1 MNFRFKIWMLPLTA
15 AAVFLA
21 GSAVSFVVGT
31 RTSGALVELR
41 SDAYPFKEHTD
52 VFGQHVE
59 KFRAAVQA
67 AVAEGDPARIDEA
80 KASAT
85 NARAS
90 LDAIGALKT
99 HADDAQQLRQMLDAY
114 VPTALDVA
122 LAMQAKRD
130 ATDTMKRMAD
140 SVAALDKG
148 IASARERAAASVQSQ
163 FDAAAAGLDRSLLVL
178 LVMGL
183 VTLGSL
189 GMASKIVI
197 SSVWKEL
204 GDEPQTLRQVVRS
217 IADGDLMAAARLS
230 REGDSLR
237 AVLGSMTDRL
247 RDTVA
252 GIRQGADAISTAS
265 SEISLGNQDLSQRT
279 ERTAASLQ
287 QTASAMQQMT
297 AAVRQSADSAVQ
309 ASDLARRASTLA
321 QRGGDIVGGV
331 VQNMNEITAASNKIG
346 EIIGTIDGIAFQTNI
361 LALNAAVEAA
371 RAGEQGRGF
380 AVVAAEVRTLAQ
392 RSAQAAREI
401 KTLIAVSSEKVEDGS
416 RRVHEAGGAMHEIV
430 DGVQRVAAIIE
441 EINASSGEQATG
453 IGNVNASVGQLDQM
467 TQQNAA
473 LVEQSAAAAGSLREQ
488 ATRLAEAMQVFRTE
502 ASAA

>member
-15 AAVFLA
+15 AAVFVA

-52 VFGQHVE
+52 VFGQQVDD
-59 KFRAAVQA
+59 FRAAVQVA
-67 AVAEGDPARIDEA
+67 AAEGDVASIDEA
-80 KASAT
+80 KALAT
-85 NARAS
+85 KARAS
-90 LDAIGALKT
+90 LDAIAALKT
-99 HADDAQQLRQMLDAY
+99 HADDAQQLRQSLEAY
-114 VPTALDVA
+114 VPVALQAA
-122 LAMQAKRD
+122 LAMQGKGEAGD
-130 ATDTMKRMAD
+130 SMKRMAEA
-140 SVAALDKG
+140 VATLDKH
-148 IASARERAAASVQSQ
+148 IASARERAAADVQQ
-163 FDAAAAGLDRSLLVL
+163 HLDAAASGVDRSLLVL

-183 VTLGSL
+183 VTLGAL
-189 GMASKIVI
+189 GVASKLVVN
-197 SSVWKEL
+197 SVWKDL
-204 GDEPQTLRQVVRS
+204 GDEPETLRRVVQS
-217 IADGDLMAAARLS
+217 IADGDLTAAAGMARD
-230 REGDSLR
+230 GVSLR
-237 AVLGSMTDRL
+237 AALGGMTDRL
-247 RDTVA
+247 RTTVA

-265 SEISLGNQDLSQRT
+265 GEISSGNQDLSQRT

-287 QTASAMQQMT
+287 QTASAMEQMT
-297 AAVRQSADSAVQ
+297 ASVRQSAESAMQ
-309 ASDLARRASTLA
+309 ASELARQASTSA
-321 QRGGDIVGGV
+321 QRGGEIVGGV

-401 KTLIAVSSEKVEDGS
+401 KALIAVSSEKVEDGS
-416 RRVHEAGGAMHEIV
+416 RRVHDAGSAMQEIV
-430 DGVQRVAAIIE
+430 AGVQRVAAIIE
-441 EINASSGEQATG
+441 EINTSSGEQASG
-453 IGNVNASVGQLDQM
+453 ISNVNVSVGQLDQM

-488 ATRLAEAMQVFRTE
+488 ATRLATAVQVFRTDG
-502 ASAA
+502 ATA